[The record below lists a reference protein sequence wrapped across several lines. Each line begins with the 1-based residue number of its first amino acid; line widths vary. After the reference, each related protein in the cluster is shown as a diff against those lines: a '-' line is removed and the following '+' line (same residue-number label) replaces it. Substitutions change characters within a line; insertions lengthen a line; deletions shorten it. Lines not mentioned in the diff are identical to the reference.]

1 MKLACFLSLF
11 AIFANLQSKLGCIPS
26 LSSLQNLALHH
37 STNICGSS
45 GPFVAADFL
54 LTLGQSEHPT
64 GQFYHTSALGHKLD
78 LHRRHFIT
86 FKSALYKLPAINLL
100 KNSAYFRNGPR
111 RTLRTWR
118 PPTTSCV
125 IAFVGPAGLGLNIVQ
140 FIDIREAVTIKLT
153 ESVNPRSPSERL
165 RNKPFLSAVR

>member
-11 AIFANLQSKLGCIPS
+11 AIFGNLQSKLGCIPW
-26 LSSLQNLALHH
+26 LSSLHNLALHH

-45 GPFVAADFL
+45 GSFVAADFL

-64 GQFYHTSALGHKLD
+64 GQSYHTSALGHKLD

-86 FKSALYKLPAINLL
+86 FKSALYKLPAINLF
-100 KNSAYFRNGPR
+100 KNSAYFRNGPI

-118 PPTTSCV
+118 PPTMSCV
-125 IAFVGPAGLGLNIVQ
+125 IAFVGPAVVQ